1 MLIVIRLM
9 NIYII
14 FQYTFQFVHPN
25 HFKLQNIYCRAVGLM
40 QFAQDPPNPRVAKR
54 SLRLLGMLLEP
65 EPPPVPP
72 GDGGKY
78 SFAGLQR
85 AAATRTKSTY
95 KHIIMTNK
103 F

>member
-1 MLIVIRLM
+1 
-9 NIYII
+9 
-14 FQYTFQFVHPN
+14 
-25 HFKLQNIYCRAVGLM
+25 M
-40 QFAQDPPNPRVAKR
+40 QLAQDPPNPRVAKR
-54 SLRLLGMLLEP
+54 SLRLLGMLLGLALP
-65 EPPPVPP
+65 PAPPPPPP

-95 KHIIMTNK
+95 KQIIMVMKIVGIKPAFDVISSSENIDFKEIIT